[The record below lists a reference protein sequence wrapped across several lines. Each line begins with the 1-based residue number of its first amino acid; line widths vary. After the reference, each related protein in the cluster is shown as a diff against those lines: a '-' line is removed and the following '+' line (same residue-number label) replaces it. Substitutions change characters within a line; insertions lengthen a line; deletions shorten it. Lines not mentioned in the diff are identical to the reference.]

1 MGQRDLAI
9 EYFIKSLGT
18 GERSAAERLERH
30 LADDVTYDTNSQ
42 PGVPPIQ
49 RETFHGRAEVLFRVS
64 GDWPAT
70 GGYGRLGWA
79 EPVEEGDHAKV
90 VSSGAVWLEFTFDA
104 KDQIAS
110 VRLDGGWGSGAVAT
124 PASGGK
130 VDEIPLVLRGLINS
144 ARVNNT
150 PFSVTYVDGEGKP
163 HSSFRGS
170 VCVLSGTQVA
180 LWSRDAQGGLPRALA
195 TNPHLSLVY
204 NDLRGGGMITILG
217 TAHVEAD
224 EEIRR
229 KVYETGPE
237 VEQTH
242 DTGRA
247 GAAIVVDIDSL
258 QSFAG
263 GLAFQMGG

>member
-1 MGQRDLAI
+1 MGKRALAI
-9 EYFIKSLGT
+9 EYFIKSLCT
-18 GERSAAERLERH
+18 GERSAAQRLESF
-30 LADDVTYDTNSQ
+30 LADDVVYDTNSQ

-49 RETFHGRAEVLFRVS
+49 RETFSGRAEVLFRVS

-79 EPVEEGDHAKV
+79 EPAEEGDHTKV
-90 VSSGAVWLEFTFDA
+90 VSSSAVWLEFKFND
-104 KDQIAS
+104 KDQIQS
-110 VRLDGGWGSGAVAT
+110 VRLDGGWGSGMVANPPT
-124 PASGGK
+124 GGK
-130 VDEIPLVLRGLINS
+130 VEGIPLVLRGLINN

-180 LWSRDAQGGLPRALA
+180 IWVRDANGGLPRALD
-195 TNPHLSLVY
+195 TNPHVSLVY
-204 NDLRGGGMITILG
+204 NDLRGGTMITVLG
-217 TAHVEAD
+217 RAKVEKD

-229 KVYETGPE
+229 KVYEIAPE

-242 DTGRA
+242 DLGRNGVA
-247 GAAIVVDIDSL
+247 VVIDIDSL
-258 QSFAG
+258 QSFSG
-263 GLAFQMGG
+263 GLAFRMGS